1 MGTQLVLASGS
12 RDEELLSH
20 LGVNFV
26 VQIPQVDE
34 SVRSREVPELY
45 VQRVASAKRSC

>member
-12 RDEELLSH
+12 HVREELLSH

-45 VQRVASAKRSC
+45 VQRV